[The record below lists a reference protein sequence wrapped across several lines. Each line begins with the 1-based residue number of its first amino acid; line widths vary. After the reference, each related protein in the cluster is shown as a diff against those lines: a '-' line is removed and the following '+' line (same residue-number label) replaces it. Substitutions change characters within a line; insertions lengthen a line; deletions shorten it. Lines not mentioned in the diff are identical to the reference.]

1 MHRWCETLAR
11 AGNGQMIT
19 PESCLPSAGVNALRL
34 SSCVLLLVTFVLT
47 ACASKGPYWIDLMPA
62 PDVYDDG
69 AVDPFVDD
77 NPIEDLPYGGV
88 LFATDREPADEEHRA
103 DHYQNK
109 RGHVLRLGAARV
121 ELGPKGLSWEEARR
135 ISLAKNRTE
144 EYPLRVKEVT
154 EFGVLESTVPWSFVE
169 PSEIPPELLD
179 GDEEFA
185 QAIDDK
191 LASSERKH
199 VYIYVHGYKVVF
211 ENPVLVATELWHFLG
226 YDGVIISYAW
236 PATPKRLAY
245 VADLETASY
254 SAHNL
259 RKLIEYI
266 ATNTAAE
273 KVHIVGYSA
282 GTRVVVN
289 AIAQLALQR
298 TQMDREEILNQLHV
312 GNVIL
317 IGSDFDRSTLGAYI
331 NDGFLK
337 VPERVTIYLSGVDKA
352 LGMSRWLF
360 SRERLGQTWEQER
373 LRPGVARFLS
383 QHDEI
388 QLIDVTDVE
397 DAAAG
402 NGHAYFR
409 QSPWASSD
417 ILMTLMYDLP
427 PAERGLQ
434 RSDEFGI
441 WSFPPD
447 YIDRLRT
454 AVSRVHPKLQSD

>member
-1 MHRWCETLAR
+1 MHKRCATLAY
-11 AGNGQMIT
+11 AGTGQMQFPGIC
-19 PESCLPSAGVNALRL
+19 SPSARVHALTLRNCL
-34 SSCVLLLVTFVLT
+34 VLLVPFVLA
-47 ACASKGPYWIDLMPA
+47 ACVGKGPYRIDLMPA

-77 NPIEDLPYGGV
+77 NPIQDLPYGGV
-88 LFATDREPADEEHRA
+88 LFATDREPADEEHRT
-103 DHYQNK
+103 DYYQNK
-109 RGHVLRLGAARV
+109 RGHVLRLGAAGV

-144 EYPLRVKEVT
+144 DYPLRVSGVT

-185 QAIDDK
+185 RAINDK

-199 VYIYVHGYKVVF
+199 VYIYVHGYKVIF
-211 ENPVLVATELWHFLG
+211 ENPILVATELWHFLG
-226 YDGVIISYAW
+226 YDGVFISYAW

-266 ATNTAAE
+266 ATNTVAE
-273 KVHIVGYSA
+273 KIHIVGYSA

-289 AIAQLALQR
+289 AIAQLALQKS
-298 TQMDREEILNQLHV
+298 QMDREAILEQLRV

-317 IGSDFDRSTLGAYI
+317 IGSDFDRSRFAAYI

-337 VPERVTIYLSGVDKA
+337 VAERVSIYLSGVDKA

-373 LRPGVARFLS
+373 LRPAVARFLS

-388 QLIDVTDVE
+388 QLIDVTDAE

-409 QSPWASSD
+409 RSPWASSD
-417 ILMTLMYDLP
+417 ILMTLMYDLS

-434 RSDEFGI
+434 RSDESPL
-441 WSFPPD
+441 WTFPAD

-454 AVSRVHPKLQSD
+454 AVSRVRPDLQLD